1 MWPVEVEVVL
11 AESRTWVS
19 RRIAPGGGG
28 PLERAPVV
36 TWIDPLRNCIAIR
49 YARCMTQLVARID
62 DDLAR
67 SIDRL
72 IAEGVVESRSDAV
85 RKGLQALIES
95 TRRRRTADEI
105 IAGYTQQP
113 QTENEVA
120 WVDQAIVQM
129 IADEPW

>member
-1 MWPVEVEVVL
+1 
-11 AESRTWVS
+11 
-19 RRIAPGGGG
+19 
-28 PLERAPVV
+28 
-36 TWIDPLRNCIAIR
+36 
-49 YARCMTQLVARID
+49 MTQLVARID

-120 WVDQAIVQM
+120 WVDQATVQM

>member
-1 MWPVEVEVVL
+1 
-11 AESRTWVS
+11 
-19 RRIAPGGGG
+19 
-28 PLERAPVV
+28 
-36 TWIDPLRNCIAIR
+36 
-49 YARCMTQLVARID
+49 MTQLVARID

-105 IAGYTQQP
+105 IAGYTQLP

-120 WVDQAIVQM
+120 WADQATVQM

>member
-1 MWPVEVEVVL
+1 
-11 AESRTWVS
+11 
-19 RRIAPGGGG
+19 
-28 PLERAPVV
+28 
-36 TWIDPLRNCIAIR
+36 
-49 YARCMTQLVARID
+49 MTQLVARID
-62 DDLAR
+62 EDLVR

-120 WVDQAIVQM
+120 WADQATVQM

>member
-1 MWPVEVEVVL
+1 M
-11 AESRTWVS
+11 
-19 RRIAPGGGG
+19 
-28 PLERAPVV
+28 
-36 TWIDPLRNCIAIR
+36 R
-49 YARCMTQLVARID
+49 YAGCMTQLVARID

-120 WVDQAIVQM
+120 WADQATVQM

>member
-1 MWPVEVEVVL
+1 
-11 AESRTWVS
+11 
-19 RRIAPGGGG
+19 
-28 PLERAPVV
+28 
-36 TWIDPLRNCIAIR
+36 
-49 YARCMTQLVARID
+49 MTQLVARID

-105 IAGYTQQP
+105 IAGYTQLP

-120 WVDQAIVQM
+120 WVDQATVQM